1 MAVSAA
7 TKERYTIPAYLD
19 LETKQARRYEYDDGL
34 VRAMSGGTIN
44 HSTLGTNMTTLL
56 SNIVTSKQLNYR
68 PFNSDL
74 KIHIETSNSFVYAD
88 GLLVCGDI
96 MTGNADKNAITNPVL
111 VVEVLSKSTERYDRG
126 DKFHK
131 YCSLPSFKE
140 YVLIDQYKAV
150 VDVLYKADASY
161 WKMTTAIG
169 LEDSFYLHTLDATI
183 LMKTLYEGTQRL
195 VPPLFRMD
203 LD

>member
-1 MAVSAA
+1 MAISTA
-7 TKERYTIPAYLD
+7 TKERYTIPAYQA
-19 LETKQARRYEYDDGL
+19 LEAKDGIRYEYDDGL

-44 HSTLGTNMTTLL
+44 HSTLGTNMTTIL
-56 SNIVTSKQLNYR
+56 SNLVAAKGMNCRT
-68 PFNSDL
+68 FNSDL
-74 KIHIETSNSFVYAD
+74 KIYMPTFNAFVYAD
-88 GLLVCGDI
+88 ALLVCGDI
-96 MTGNADKNAITNPVL
+96 KSSDTDENAIINPVL

-169 LEDSFYLHTLDATI
+169 LEDSFYLHTLDANI
-183 LMKTLYEGTQRL
+183 PMQQLYDGTQRL
-195 VPPLFRMD
+195 LPPLFKMD